1 MPFRGADVLQF
12 GELKE
17 LVASYAGSAAGKQKI
32 LDCDT
37 EADRLAIEASL
48 AEAGE
53 AIAYLLEVSSPQKAA
68 HGAVVRLR
76 FDQIRPVPSLPLLRV
91 QGARLEG
98 PEILDLFQT
107 LFIAGEYR
115 ALLLA
120 VTDRYPRLAA
130 RALALAD
137 LRTLVRRHQRAFL
150 PDGSLSDDASPALRQ
165 IRRDIERQQKRIQDS
180 LEKFLRAHHSDG
192 TLQEDFVTIRDDR
205 FVVPVVAGQQGRVEG
220 VIHGASGSGRT
231 LFLEPL
237 ETIAL
242 NNTLVRLHEDE
253 LREIDRILAAIS
265 DELRLHADEIFSSF
279 ETLAHLD
286 YVFAKAN
293 FASAYRAVIPKFSDE
308 SNRRFVLHEARHPLL
323 EKILKPQKR
332 PVVPISLELDEKNR
346 VLLISGPNTGGK
358 TVTMKTCG
366 LLTTMAHAGLPV
378 PCAFAEL
385 PWLEDVLAD
394 IGDTQSIAQSL
405 STFSGHL
412 LHVRGMLESA
422 TPNTLV
428 LLDELGGSTDPDEGG
443 ALGVA
448 ILDRF
453 RQCGAFCLASTHL
466 LPLKLYGAQTEG
478 VVNASMG
485 FDDVTLQPT
494 YQLRLGVPGKSAGL
508 DIAARL
514 NMPGDLIQHARRA
527 LPQMQAGFQN
537 LLDRL
542 NAQLEENRN
551 LNARLAEERNALAK
565 ERADL
570 QRTTVEREDK
580 RAREWE
586 RKREELIADFEARAM
601 ETIAQAVSTVED
613 RKAAEQ
619 ANLQIARLRREF
631 REQASEAIKPSLA
644 AARSAEPPA
653 ITEGARIRLRDVRE
667 PATVRRILKNGA
679 VEVEAGF
686 LKMQV
691 SPDDIV
697 EVLAPAGSTK
707 LPKNV
712 TLQSGPRWD
721 ASYKE
726 LNLIGKHAEEALA
739 ELDKFLDSAALAS
752 VDRVRI
758 VHGHGMGVLK
768 RAVGDFLASSPHIA
782 RFYPAPPSEGGTG
795 ATIAELRE

>member
-1 MPFRGADVLQF
+1 MAV
-12 GELKE
+12 E
-17 LVASYAGSAAGKQKI
+17 AA
-32 LDCDT
+32 
-37 EADRLAIEASL
+37 L

-53 AIAYLLEVSSPQKAA
+53 AIAYLMEASSPQKAG
-68 HGAVVRLR
+68 HGAVVRIR
-76 FDQIRPVPSLPLLRV
+76 FDQIRTVPSLPLLRV

-98 PEILDLFQT
+98 PEILDLFHT
-107 LFIAGEYR
+107 LSIAGEYR
-115 ALLLA
+115 SLLLA
-120 VTDRYPRLAA
+120 VKDRYPRLAA
-130 RALALAD
+130 RALGLAD
-137 LRTLVRRHQRAFL
+137 LRALARRHQRAFL

-180 LEKFLRAHHSDG
+180 LEKFLRAHRSDG
-192 TLQEDFVTIRDDR
+192 TLQEDFITIRDDR
-205 FVVPVVAGQQGRVEG
+205 FVVPVVAGQQGRVDG

-242 NNTLVRLHEDE
+242 NNDLVRLHEDE
-253 LREIDRILAAIS
+253 LREIDRILAAITE
-265 DELRLHADEIFSSF
+265 ELRVHADEIFSSF
-279 ETLAHLD
+279 ETLADLD

-293 FASAYRAVIPKFSDE
+293 FAGAYRAVVPKFTGD
-308 SNRRFVLHEARHPLL
+308 SNRRLALQEARHPLL
-323 EKILKPQKR
+323 EKILNSQKR
-332 PVVPISLELDEKNR
+332 PIVPISLELDEKNR

-366 LLTTMAHAGLPV
+366 LLVTMAHAGFPLP
-378 PCAFAEL
+378 CSFAEL

-394 IGDTQSIAQSL
+394 IGDTQSIAENL

-422 TPNTLV
+422 TPDTLV

-485 FDDVTLQPT
+485 FDDATLQPT
-494 YQLRLGVPGKSAGL
+494 YELRLGVPGKSAGL

-514 NMPGDLIQHARRA
+514 NMPADLIQHARRA
-527 LPQMQAGFQN
+527 LPQIQAGFQS

-542 NAQLEENRN
+542 HAQVEENRN
-551 LNARLAEERNALAK
+551 LNARLAQERDALAN
-565 ERADL
+565 ERADI
-570 QRTTVEREDK
+570 QRKTVEREEK
-580 RAREWE
+580 RAKEWQ
-586 RKREELIADFEARAM
+586 RKQEELIADFEARAM
-601 ETIAQAVSTVED
+601 ETIAQALSTIES

-631 REQASEAIKPSLA
+631 REQAQEAIAPSISA
-644 AARSAEPPA
+644 SRAAEPPA
-653 ITEGARIRLRDVRE
+653 LTEGVRIRLRDVRE

-697 EVLAPAGSTK
+697 EVLSPAATTK

-712 TLQSGPRWD
+712 TLETGPRWD
-721 ASYKE
+721 SSYKE
-726 LNLIGKHAEEALA
+726 LNLIGRHAEDAIA
-739 ELDKFLDSAALAS
+739 ELDKFLDSATLAS

-782 RFYPAPPSEGGTG
+782 RFYPAPPSEGGAG